1 MARTNMTDRRK
12 FNFNLML
19 TVILLFLFTIILYN
33 QRLIL
38 SMNNHL
44 EDLNNKI
51 DQYFGPIDGEL
62 PALEEAPEEIK
73 KPMYKFE

>member
-1 MARTNMTDRRK
+1 MTDRRK

-19 TVILLFLFTIILYN
+19 TIILLFLFSIILYN

-38 SMNNHL
+38 SMNSHL

-51 DQYFGPIDGEL
+51 DQYFLPVIEL
-62 PALEEAPEEIK
+62 PQWENNK
-73 KPMYKFE
+73 

>member
-1 MARTNMTDRRK
+1 MKKIQKTEHTNMTDRRK

-19 TVILLFLFTIILYN
+19 TIILLFLFSIILYN

-38 SMNNHL
+38 SMNSHL

-51 DQYFGPIDGEL
+51 DQYFLPVIEL
-62 PALEEAPEEIK
+62 PQWENNK
-73 KPMYKFE
+73 

>member
-1 MARTNMTDRRK
+1 MIDRRK

-19 TVILLFLFTIILYN
+19 TVILLFLFTIALYN

-38 SMNNHL
+38 SMNSHI

-62 PALEEAPEEIK
+62 PVWEEAPGEIK

>member
-19 TVILLFLFTIILYN
+19 TVILLFLFSIILYN

-38 SMNNHL
+38 SMNGHIQA
-44 EDLNNKI
+44 LNNKI
-51 DQYFGPIDGEL
+51 DQYFGPIKDVEL
-62 PALEEAPEEIK
+62 PVWENNP
-73 KPMYKFE
+73 

>member
-1 MARTNMTDRRK
+1 MTTDRRK
-12 FNFNLML
+12 FNFNLMV

-38 SMNNHL
+38 SMNSHI

-51 DQYFGPIDGEL
+51 DQYFGPINNVEL
-62 PALEEAPEEIK
+62 PEWEERVRP
-73 KPMYKFE
+73 